1 MKKIVSMVIA
11 LVLLCA
17 IPLSGMAAGTAH
29 VISSEWN
36 NETREKNH

>member
-1 MKKIVSMVIA
+1 MKKLISMLIA

-29 VISSEWN
+29 GLCRISRRMN
-36 NETREKNH
+36 